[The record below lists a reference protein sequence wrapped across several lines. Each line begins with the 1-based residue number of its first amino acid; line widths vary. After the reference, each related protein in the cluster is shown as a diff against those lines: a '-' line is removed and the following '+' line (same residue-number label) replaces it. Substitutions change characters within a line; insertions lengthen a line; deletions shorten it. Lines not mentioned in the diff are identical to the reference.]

1 MKKIIVIVLLI
12 LILTPVFSNTN
23 GETLRL
29 SATVKNVVY
38 IGVTTKALTSSIVPD
53 ITINNI
59 GFSFNPNTAK
69 WETHEAYIYVIS
81 FVTNALKVTL
91 SASGDGLKRDKG
103 DSGPDSLYYTGT
115 VTAVNTDN
123 NTAMK
128 SITELTTST
137 NGGELYVESGTF
149 DKARVC
155 SWKLSIVVDPNN
167 LTGTS
172 STSSTSS
179 TTTYNYIPSGNQ
191 YVETFT
197 LSISTVS

>member
-1 MKKIIVIVLLI
+1 MKKIIVFVLLV
-12 LILTPVFSNTN
+12 LILFPVFSNTN

-53 ITINNI
+53 TTIDNI
-59 GFSFNPNTAK
+59 GFEFNPNTAK

-81 FVTNALKVTL
+81 FVKNALNVTL
-91 SASGDGLKRDKG
+91 SASGSGLKRNDAKATT
-103 DSGPDSLYYTGT
+103 GPATLLYTGS
-115 VTAVNTDN
+115 VTAVNKAAN
-123 NTAMK
+123 SAMK
-128 SITELTTST
+128 DIESLTASTSGAT
-137 NGGELYVESGTF
+137 LYAESGTF

-167 LTGTS
+167 LTTD
-172 STSSTSS
+172 STSVK
-179 TTTYNYIPSGNQ
+179 YIPSGNE

-197 LSISTVS
+197 LNISTVS